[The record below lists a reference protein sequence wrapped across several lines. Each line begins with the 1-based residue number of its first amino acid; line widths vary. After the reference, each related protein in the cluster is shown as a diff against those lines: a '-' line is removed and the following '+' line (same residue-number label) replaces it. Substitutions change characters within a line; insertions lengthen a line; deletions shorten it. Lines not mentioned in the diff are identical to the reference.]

1 MNKNIVA
8 NVDPDDQI
16 DYSALGFKCGI
27 EIHQQLD
34 TKKLF
39 CNCPSILR
47 DDSPHFTVERR
58 LRAVAGETG
67 EIDIAARKEKEKGKK
82 YVYEAYYD
90 TTCLIELDEEPPLS
104 INQEALFIALQVSNI
119 LKAEIVDQIQVM
131 RKTVIDGSNTS
142 GFQRTALIARNGIL
156 ETEKGIVKIETICLE
171 EESAKIISQDNE
183 KTIYRLDRLGI
194 PLVEIATD
202 ASIKDPEHC
211 KEVAEKLG
219 LILRSCKVKR
229 GLGTIRQDVNVS
241 IREGS
246 RIEIKGCQD
255 LRAIP
260 KIVQNEVIRQKKL
273 VDLSKEL
280 HDIKASVSEFHYE
293 SHELNEILKN
303 SNSKLIR
310 SILDNKEIHPVI
322 LGIKLRNFA
331 GKLKQELNKENRL
344 GKELAGRARVL
355 AGVKGLLH
363 SDELPSYGITQEE
376 VNSVSEFLKC
386 EKNDA
391 FIIVSESREK
401 AQPAVQAV
409 IERLN
414 EAFKGVPQ
422 EVRKAE
428 EKSDN
433 FTTSYLRPMPGS
445 SRMYPETDIP
455 LIRPEKN
462 VTIPELIT
470 DIASKYQKLGV
481 SQDTARVISKSN
493 IREDFEQFVDSFPNV
508 EPGFIAEV
516 LTSKKKELQT
526 RFGLN
531 SEILD
536 KSKVEAILGN
546 LNESY
551 ISKEAVF
558 EIMIEL
564 AKGKDIGVI
573 DAYRRMN
580 DSEIEKEIKN
590 IISELR
596 SRDSDISQKAVMGQV
611 MSKLR
616 GKADGKKIADIIK
629 SFY

>member
-1 MNKNIVA
+1 MA
-8 NVDPDDQI
+8 QVDKDDEKQNSESEELN
-16 DYSALGFKCGI
+16 YESLGFKCGI

-47 DDSPHFTVERR
+47 DDNPHFTVERK

-82 YVYEAYYD
+82 YIYEAYND

-142 GFQRTALIARNGIL
+142 GFQRTALISRNGIL
-156 ETEKGIVKIETICLE
+156 ETEKGIIKIDTICLE
-171 EESAKIISQDNE
+171 EESAKIITQDNE

-194 PLVEIATD
+194 PLIEIATD
-202 ASIKDPEHC
+202 AVIKDPEHC

-219 LILRSCKVKR
+219 MILRSCKVKR

-241 IREGS
+241 IKEGS

-273 VDLSKEL
+273 VQLAKEL
-280 HDIKASVSEFHYE
+280 HDSKASVSEVYE
-293 SHELNEILKN
+293 MTGVLKN
-303 SNSKLIR
+303 SASKLVR
-310 SILDNKEIHPVI
+310 SILDDEKIHAVI
-322 LGIKLRNFA
+322 LGIKLHNFA

-344 GKELAGRARVL
+344 GKELAGRAKIL
-355 AGVKGLLH
+355 AGVKGLIH
-363 SDELPSYGITQEE
+363 SDELPNYGITQGE
-376 VNSVSEFLKC
+376 VNKIREFLKC

-391 FIIVSESREK
+391 FILISESKEK
-401 AQPAVQAV
+401 AEFAMQVV

-428 EKSDN
+428 EKSESFN
-433 FTTSYLRPMPGS
+433 TSYLRPMPS
-445 SRMYPETDIP
+445 ASRMYPETDIP
-455 LIRPEKN
+455 LIIPEKN
-462 VTIPELIT
+462 AKIPELIT
-470 DIASKYQKLGV
+470 DITSKYQRLGV

-493 IREDFEQFVDSFPNV
+493 IREDFEQFIESFPNV
-508 EPGFIAEV
+508 DPGFIAEV
-516 LTSKKKELQT
+516 MTSKKKELHT

-531 SEILD
+531 PEILD
-536 KSKVEAILGN
+536 KSKIEAILGN
-546 LNESY
+546 LNEDY

-573 DAYRRMN
+573 DAYRKMS

-590 IISELR
+590 IILGLKSK
-596 SRDSDISQKAVMGQV
+596 DPNISQKAVMRQV
-611 MSKLR
+611 MSKFR
-616 GKADGKKIADIIK
+616 GKTDGKKI
-629 SFY
+629 SEMLQRLF